1 MNFLIVGLGS
11 AGQRH
16 ARVLRNFFT
25 ESTIFAYRGNH
36 YMGLIDKNLQSI
48 DPDIDPINFYYLTEL
63 KSLEKFS
70 EPIDLT
76 IIATPADTH
85 LKYAE
90 KVWDYS
96 RRILVEKPISNS
108 KVESQ
113 ALSEKAFTDNKII
126 FIGYQHNFNPILN
139 KVKSIFSTYEQWN
152 TLFCEFHESLLEMN
166 DFRDM
171 RMHHM
176 ANPKK
181 GNVLLALSHELDF
194 VYQLFPNNWN
204 VTQEKLYSSGSL
216 NKALDVYELMG
227 LYNHHQTQIEFSVS
241 LNFGNVNKSRKGS
254 LIGQN
259 ISLSWDLVEKTLN
272 LGSRIETFNYT
283 ADDLILKE
291 INYVLSKQEFDQ
303 ELKISLKRAL
313 KIIELM

>member
-16 ARVLRNFFT
+16 ARVLRKFYPK
-25 ESTIFAYRGNH
+25 SKIFAYRGNH
-36 YMGLIDKNLQSI
+36 YMGLIDKNLQNI
-48 DPDIDPINFYYLTEL
+48 DPNIDPNIYYCLTEL

-70 EPIDLT
+70 QPIDLA

-85 LKYAE
+85 SIYAE

-96 RRILVEKPISNS
+96 QRILVEKPISNC
-108 KVESQ
+108 KVESR
-113 ALSEKAFTDNKII
+113 ALYEKAITDHKII
-126 FIGYQHNFNPILN
+126 FIGYQHNFNPILK
-139 KVKSIFSTYEQWN
+139 KVKSIFSTYEQWK
-152 TLFCEFHESLLEMN
+152 TLSCEFHESLLKMN

-171 RMHHM
+171 RKHHM

-181 GNVLLALSHELDF
+181 GNALLALSHELDF
-194 VYQLFPNNWN
+194 VYQLFPDSWN
-204 VTQEKLYSSGSL
+204 VIQSKLYSSGSL
-216 NKALDVYELMG
+216 NEALDVYELVG

-241 LNFGNVNKSRKGS
+241 LNFGNVNKSRKGF